1 MAQID
6 KLKEEIGWLKV
17 IFAILI
23 ATDISLIARLAQN
36 YMKANPL
43 FLKVGLTIAFLVT
56 LVIVWIN
63 NVAYRKIDKLE
74 ELYRMDSNFR
84 ISDALVI
91 FLIGIGIVVR
101 KAMHH
106 ANKS

>member
-23 ATDISLIARLAQN
+23 ATDISLIAWLTQN
-36 YMKANPL
+36 YGKTPSL
-43 FLKVGLTIAFLVT
+43 LLKIGLAAAVLIT
-56 LVIVWIN
+56 LIIIWIN

-74 ELYRMDSNFR
+74 ES
-84 ISDALVI
+84 
-91 FLIGIGIVVR
+91 
-101 KAMHH
+101 
-106 ANKS
+106 